1 MPNIPSIELTIN
13 KFALD
18 GVQTNIYKGRINI
31 TEKDQSPVLRKSK
44 LGTAIFSDLALGDN
58 QGNIYDASGN
68 IVATNTPIDTAL
80 FSVNQTKNVVRTNIN
95 GRDGTIKEYIGLG
108 DYVIN
113 IKGVI
118 CGANGVYPVDEVN
131 SLTEFLRYDQSIP
144 IKSKFLNEVFDI
156 YEIVVLDYDVNQD
169 EGGQSYQKF
178 EINCVSEKPVEILI
192 QEQK

>member
-1 MPNIPSIELTIN
+1 MPNLPNIQL
-13 KFALD
+13 L
-18 GVQTNIYKGRINI
+18 VQTFGISAIQTNVYKDKIKV

-44 LGTAIFSDLALGDN
+44 LGTAIFSDL
-58 QGNIYDASGN
+58 QFGNIFPTIDGVPSEETHTA
-68 IVATNTPIDTAL
+68 IDTAL
-80 FSVNQTKNVVRTNIN
+80 FSVNQVKNVVRTSIN

-108 DYVIN
+108 DYQIN

-118 CGANGVYPVDEVN
+118 CGANGVYPVDEVEN
-131 SLTEFLRYDQSIP
+131 LMNFLVYDQSIP
-144 IKSKFLNEVFDI
+144 ISSKYLNEVFDVFEVVI
-156 YEIVVLDYDVNQD
+156 MDYELPQM